1 MTTNARWQILFPY
14 DGTIFI
20 GVCLS
25 LLFVFSQARRSELST
40 PVATIYGRAGEVLM
54 VEKKM
59 PAPPPM
65 TPHSSSPPVDDSVAR
80 AKKRNPNVK
89 EHIGRQLRALYDE
102 VASQPV
108 PDRFMELLDRL
119 DMKSGEE

>member
-1 MTTNARWQILFPY
+1 
-14 DGTIFI
+14 
-20 GVCLS
+20 
-25 LLFVFSQARRSELST
+25 
-40 PVATIYGRAGEVLM
+40 M

-59 PAPPPM
+59 PAPPPN
-65 TPHSSSPPVDDSVAR
+65 PVDASVAQ
-80 AKKRNPNVK
+80 AKKRTPNVK
-89 EHIGRQLRALYDE
+89 AHIGRQLRALYDE